1 MTRSRDSA
9 RRLEQFEDL
18 ARVDDE
24 VLRQLGARVHIM
36 DLAYAFGTA
45 DPALLERLLQT
56 VRPGLAAEIRNGVK
70 IMESERSGIPWTIRC
85 AMPGPYARHR
95 PGHGRGTRRPARD
108 VRRQDLM
115 AVATQ
120 TYGVAIIGTGRISGA
135 HARATQNVPTTRLV
149 AASEVDEARGQE
161 FAAKWGCEVVR
172 DYHDLLAR
180 DDVHIVALT
189 LPHFLHCPVA
199 IEARRPAST

>member
-1 MTRSRDSA
+1 MTRSRGSA

-70 IMESERSGIPWTIRC
+70 IMETERERYPVN
-85 AMPGPYARHR
+85 
-95 PGHGRGTRRPARD
+95 D
-108 VRRQDLM
+108 QVRN
-115 AVATQ
+115 
-120 TYGVAIIGTGRISGA
+120 
-135 HARATQNVPTTRLV
+135 ARARTL
-149 AASEVDEARGQE
+149 DIARGMVE
-161 FAAKWGCEVVR
+161 EEGGGPR
-172 DYHDLLAR
+172 GMSGGR
-180 DDVHIVALT
+180 T
-189 LPHFLHCPVA
+189 
-199 IEARRPAST
+199 